1 MITDIN
7 KLQQDIKAIASYTNG
22 EEYLKGFLRS
32 FGMPI
37 STIDRLKATAAY
49 HINEGVRIGQQ
60 LFYLSSKGS
69 NLYSDFNI
77 LKKNN
82 ITNLRTRFAILAN
95 ESEVLAFDLYTEET
109 LFTSKAD
116 LWTHVDFFFPLIG
129 REKPVIEESI
139 AVNISVSEK
148 FAQFYNECR
157 LNNPDICLPA
167 VNELICRI
175 LFFCVIDSMGVLMK
189 DGSRLFGFAR
199 TYTDE
204 SGRDF
209 PTFLSG
215 LYTAVHSKDPREVPF
230 QFSQVNY
237 IDSRLFLDDLH
248 FRRSHSC

>member
-167 VNELICRI
+167 
-175 LFFCVIDSMGVLMK
+175 D
-189 DGSRLFGFAR
+189 
-199 TYTDE
+199 
-204 SGRDF
+204 
-209 PTFLSG
+209 
-215 LYTAVHSKDPREVPF
+215 
-230 QFSQVNY
+230 
-237 IDSRLFLDDLH
+237 
-248 FRRSHSC
+248 